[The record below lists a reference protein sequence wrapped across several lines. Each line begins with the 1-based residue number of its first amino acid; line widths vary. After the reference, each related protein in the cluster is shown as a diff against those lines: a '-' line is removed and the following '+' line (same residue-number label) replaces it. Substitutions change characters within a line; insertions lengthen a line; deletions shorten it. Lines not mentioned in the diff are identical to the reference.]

1 MLNAQLLKARIKIG
15 LRVSSS
21 AALSRLCRE
30 AVLRAASAPS
40 SAGPWVRSKTVDKWL
55 V

>member
-21 AALSRLCRE
+21 AALSRLAARRCSVRLP
-30 AVLRAASAPS
+30 LRA
-40 SAGPWVRSKTVDKWL
+40 VRGRGSGAKP
-55 V
+55 